1 MLSEGVLF
9 LTWLFLNNRLMRVL
23 GAPFSY
29 LSWGLIQITI
39 CFINSKNNIIIC
51 DQPFP
56 PPCFPA
62 STHFIFVTAF
72 RISFSACPAS
82 HEDQF
87 CPVFFPCCWAP
98 PAPAPG
104 RFNCA
109 WFSKA
114 FCRSFTSVFLHF
126 SSGLYIS
133 HVPLIPYF
141 IGVNHYCIQSCCFL
155 CASWPSIVI
164 LLGTHRQTISISV
177 RYRGWINFLLP
188 VLKLIFCY
196 CLSVCSIFLHFF
208 AQRASYRCFYA

>member
-1 MLSEGVLF
+1 
-9 LTWLFLNNRLMRVL
+9 MRVL
-23 GAPFSY
+23 WAPFSY

-39 CFINSKNNIIIC
+39 CFINIKNNIIIC
-51 DQPFP
+51 YQPSP
-56 PPCFPA
+56 PPCLPA
-62 STHFIFVTAF
+62 STHFVFATAF

-82 HEDQF
+82 HGDQF
-87 CPVFFPCCWAP
+87 CRVFFPCCWGP

-104 RFNCA
+104 RFHCA

-114 FCRSFTSVFLHF
+114 SYRSFTSAFLHS

-133 HVPLIPYF
+133 RVPLAPYF
-141 IGVNHYCIQSCCFL
+141 IGVNHYCTQSCCSL

-164 LLGTHRQTISISV
+164 LWGTNHRTTSISV

-196 CLSVCSIFLHFF
+196 CLSACSIFPHFF
-208 AQRASYRCFYA
+208 ATLASCRCFYA